1 MLIELDGRRLL
12 TDPVLGQ
19 RVAHLRRHS
28 APAME
33 VGDIDAVL
41 ISHAHRDH
49 LDVGSLRR
57 LGSGTRLIAPAGVGK
72 LLRDKGFGAVEE
84 LEVGDSAAV
93 GPVTVLALPALHRTK
108 RTPMGRESLTVGF
121 RIEGSASAVFFGDTD
136 LFDDMARI
144 AAPDV
149 ALLPVWGW
157 GPTMGP
163 GHLDPERAASA
174 VGLLR
179 PRIAIPIHWGS
190 FLPVSSRPGR
200 FLMSP
205 GPDFA
210 DHVERVAPAVEVRVL
225 APGDSTVVGSPG
237 PSSAA

>member
-1 MLIELDGRRLL
+1 VLIELDGRRLL

-28 APAME
+28 APVPDVGE
-33 VGDIDAVL
+33 VDAVL

-49 LDVGSLRR
+49 LDIGSLRR
-57 LGSGTRLIAPAGVGK
+57 LGAATRVIAPAGVGK
-72 LLRDKGFGAVEE
+72 VLRGKGFGAVEE
-84 LEVGDSAAV
+84 LEAGGEAIVGTA
-93 GPVTVLALPALHRTK
+93 TVLALPALHRTK
-108 RTPMGRESLTVGF
+108 RTPMGSESLTVGF
-121 RIEGSASAVFFGDTD
+121 RVEGTASVVFFGDTD
-136 LFDDMARI
+136 LFDGMARI

-163 GHLDPERAASA
+163 GHLDPERAARA
-174 VGLLR
+174 VELLH

-190 FLPVSSRPGR
+190 FLPLSSRAGR
-200 FLMSP
+200 FLRSP

-210 DHVERVAPAVEVRVL
+210 GHVERIAPAVEVRVL
-225 APGDSTVVGSPG
+225 APGDSTVVDPPG
-237 PSSAA
+237 PR